1 MHCIGMRVSPSLLP
15 IAFAQVLMGQQ
26 GSTIEARF
34 TPPTGS
40 VRVAAPASSFGHY
53 LRNLRLLP
61 AGAPV
66 LLHDGSRKPR
76 QDAHAAVIDL
86 SVGRRDLQQCA
97 DAVMRLRAEHLFAS
111 GRQSEIAFD
120 FTNGFRAEW
129 NRWRAGERIVVNGNR
144 CSWVRKAK
152 VDSSHVE
159 LLRFL
164 DLVFTYAGTLSLS
177 RELKPAGVA
186 PITPGDVFIQGGSPG
201 HAMIVVDVARDADG
215 RSFFLLA
222 QSYMPAQQVH
232 IVRNPEGRLGA
243 WYTAEGDRL
252 VTPEWN
258 FAWSD
263 RKRWP

>member
-1 MHCIGMRVSPSLLP
+1 
-15 IAFAQVLMGQQ
+15 MGQQ
-26 GSTIEARF
+26 GSTLEAGF
-34 TPPTGS
+34 TPPPGS
-40 VRVAAPASSFGHY
+40 VRMPAPASSFAHY

-97 DAVMRLRAEHLFAS
+97 DAVIRLRAEHLFAT

-129 NRWRAGERIVVNGNR
+129 DRWRAGDRIVVNSNR
-144 CSWVRKAK
+144 CSWERMAK
-152 VDSSHVE
+152 VDSSHAE

-164 DLVFTYAGTLSLS
+164 DRVFTYAGTLSLS
-177 RELKPAGVA
+177 RELKAAGDA
-186 PITPGDVFIQGGSPG
+186 PIAAGDVFIQGGSPG
-201 HAMIVVDVARDADG
+201 HAMIVVDQVRAPDG
-215 RSFFLLA
+215 RNLFLLA
-222 QSYMPAQQVH
+222 QSFMPAQQIH
-232 IVRNPEGRLGA
+232 IVRNPDGRFGD